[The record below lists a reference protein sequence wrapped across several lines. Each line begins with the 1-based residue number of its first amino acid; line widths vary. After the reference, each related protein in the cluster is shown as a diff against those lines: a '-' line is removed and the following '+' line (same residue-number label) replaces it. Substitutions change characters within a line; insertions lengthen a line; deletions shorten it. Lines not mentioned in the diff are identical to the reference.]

1 MDKNLTLEINPD
13 HQIIVKLNE
22 MRKKDMS
29 IGNEFKVAA
38 VVARQILDNTMLNA
52 GMVTDVKS
60 VINRINR
67 LILHVF
73 DQHSGDNQNLKLN
86 IEAQREEELESI
98 MKEMETNEEF
108 KNFQNE
114 KAEADKEVDEIIVG
128 KKNIEQGDR
137 RQKVEK
143 IERK

>member
-108 KNFQNE
+108 KNF
-114 KAEADKEVDEIIVG
+114 
-128 KKNIEQGDR
+128 
-137 RQKVEK
+137 
-143 IERK
+143 

>member
-128 KKNIEQGDR
+128 KK
-137 RQKVEK
+137 
-143 IERK
+143 